1 MTIFGFNSGVKCGD
15 AQYHVQSEARQH
27 DLLLQT
33 LVFVQGQAVG
43 KHTYSYA
50 AQTLEAGFSEEAIHE
65 LLKAQHKSIIDA
77 LNEGRMDLVVGHG
90 AEVYDVGGS
99 TLALK
104 WTNSA
109 TSSSKAGMTMTFH
122 VQDSGQPVKSAE
134 VVIFPCPPA
143 GATVLARTITNA
155 SGDATLAFQPTPEV
169 EHAASVMVR
178 ATHGGA
184 SATRKFRFK
193 K

>member
-1 MTIFGFNSGVKCGD
+1 MTIFGFNSAVKCGD

-50 AQTLEAGFSEEAIHE
+50 AQTLEAGFTEEAIHE
-65 LLKAQHKSIIDA
+65 LLKAQHKTIIDA
-77 LNEGRMDLVVGHG
+77 LNEGKMDLAVGRS
-90 AEVYDVGGS
+90 ADVYDVGGS
-99 TLALK
+99 TLSLK
-104 WTNSA
+104 WTNTSA
-109 TSSSKAGMTMTFH
+109 ATSKAGMIMTFH

-134 VVIFPCPPA
+134 IVVFPCPPA
-143 GATVLARTITNA
+143 RATVLARTITNA
-155 SGDATLAFQPTPEV
+155 SGDATVAFQPTPEV
-169 EHAASVMVR
+169 EHEGGVMVR
-178 ATHGGA
+178 ATHGEA